1 MAIIINFMKLF
12 ATVALKENIMR
23 VKASVL
29 LLVIMIFL
37 AGCGSIK
44 QDSLDNKISVCV
56 DSVVVDA
63 IRNLENTWKVL
74 YPEWYIEVIS
84 ISDDIEMAEIQVKSI
99 KTEIMAGGGP
109 DIFVL
114 SCVDPWSDEEV
125 HLFTNPEKM
134 MESEVFLPLDDYIAS
149 AQYMDYTHLNP
160 VIMNAGK
167 SSEGQMLM
175 PICYQYGAFGFE
187 TDDMSWPN
195 SWEAVIENAPSYET
209 DLIYNYYAVSF
220 YSLFEP
226 IADYANKALVV
237 PEEEMLSCAQ
247 KTRELI
253 IQMNN
258 VDMEMDTY
266 LLKSEGTFPVAHH
279 TALTTNDATYFYGYP
294 NISGGITASV
304 KSYAALNRNS
314 KNPEMAFSF
323 IDLLFSDEIM
333 SGNGIK
339 IDDIWYGKQIG
350 FMLYGACQTTNTYIY
365 ETLYDEFSS
374 HGFQEMIKLEER
386 IDNVRFYS
394 DFDVDIQ
401 NMFMEILKTKDEE
414 QQKKIVED
422 TYAALQMKL
431 QE

>member
-1 MAIIINFMKLF
+1 MKIKCFWLACLIIVLTGCNAKSS
-12 ATVALKENIMR
+12 ENSKNSI
-23 VKASVL
+23 SVL
-29 LLVIMIFL
+29 
-37 AGCGSIK
+37 
-44 QDSLDNKISVCV
+44 
-56 DSVVVDA
+56 VDA
-63 IRNLENTWKVL
+63 NLAESVQDLGKAWEKL
-74 YPEWYIEVIS
+74 YPEWNIEVIP
-84 ISDDIEMAEIQVKSI
+84 ISEEQESAEIQVQSI

-109 DIFVL
+109 DVFIL
-114 SCVDPWSDEEV
+114 SCVDPWSDEKV
-125 HLFTNPEKM
+125 RLFTNPEKM

-175 PICYQYGAFGFE
+175 PIYYQYDGFGFE
-187 TDDMSWPN
+187 NDDVNWPN
-195 SWEAVIENAPSYET
+195 SWEEVIENAPSYET
-209 DLIYNYYAVSF
+209 DLIYSYYATCF
-220 YSLFEP
+220 YALFEP
-226 IADYANKALVV
+226 IADYANKALVI
-237 PEEEMLSCAQ
+237 PKEELLSYAQ

-253 IQMNN
+253 IQMGNAE
-258 VDMEMDTY
+258 VKTDAY
-266 LLKSEGTFPVAHH
+266 VLKSQGTFPTAHRN
-279 TALTTNDATYFYGYP
+279 ALTTKDETYFYGYP

-304 KSYAALNRNS
+304 ELYAALNRNS

-323 IDLLFSDEIM
+323 IDLLFSDDIM

-350 FMLYGACQTTNTYIY
+350 FMLYGACQTVNTYIY

-374 HGFQEMIKLEER
+374 HGFQEMIRLEES
-386 IDNVRFYS
+386 INNVRFYS

-422 TYAALQMKL
+422 TYAALEMKL